1 MLTFW
6 IALAFVAGAF
16 MPLQS
21 GVNST
26 LALQSSGAIWAS
38 LISFVVG
45 SVTLFAV
52 VLVARHQWPAVSD
65 LKTAPWWAWTGGLM
79 GALFVAT
86 SAFLAP
92 RLGAATMIALF
103 VAGQLAM
110 SVVLDHFGWAT
121 FPEHS
126 INLWRIIGVLML
138 FGGVLLIRFN

>member
-6 IALAFVAGAF
+6 MTLALVAGAF

-45 SVTLFAV
+45 SVTLFV
-52 VLVARHQWPAVSD
+52 IVILARHSWPELAS
-65 LKTAPWWAWTGGLM
+65 LKSAPWWAWTGGLM
-79 GALFVAT
+79 GAMFVAT

-110 SVVLDHFGWAT
+110 SLILDHLGWAT
-121 FPEHS
+121 FPQHS
-126 INLWRIIGVLML
+126 INLWRVLGVMML

>member
-6 IALAFVAGAF
+6 IALAFIAGAL

-26 LALQSSGAIWAS
+26 LALQSSGAVWAS
-38 LISFVVG
+38 LISFIVG
-45 SVTLFAV
+45 SAALLAV
-52 VLVARHQWPAVSD
+52 VVATRQQWPDVIN

-79 GALFVAT
+79 GALFVTT

-110 SVVLDHFGWAT
+110 SLILDHFGWAT
-121 FPEHS
+121 FPEHN
-126 INLWRIIGVLML
+126 INIWRVIGVLML

>member
-6 IALAFVAGAF
+6 IALALIAGAF
-16 MPLQS
+16 MPVQS

-26 LALQSSGAIWAS
+26 LALHGSGAIWAS

-45 SVTLFAV
+45 TAALFAV
-52 VLVARHQWPAVSD
+52 VIVARQQWPEVSS
-65 LKTAPWWAWTGGLM
+65 LKEAPWWAWTGGLM

-103 VAGQLAM
+103 VAGQLIM
-110 SVVLDHFGWAT
+110 SLILDHLGWAT

-126 INLWRIIGVLML
+126 INLWRVLGILML
-138 FGGVLLIRFN
+138 FGGVILIRFS

>member
-1 MLTFW
+1 VFTFW
-6 IALAFVAGAF
+6 IALAFIAGAF

-45 SVTLFAV
+45 SIALLAV
-52 VLVARHQWPAVSD
+52 VIVARQQWPEVSS
-65 LKTAPWWAWTGGLM
+65 LKAAPWWAWTGGFM

-92 RLGAATMIALF
+92 RLGASTMIALF
-103 VAGQLAM
+103 VAGQLVM
-110 SVVLDHFGWAT
+110 SLILDHIGWAT
-121 FPEHS
+121 FPEHH
-126 INLWRIIGVLML
+126 INLWRVIGALML
-138 FGGVLLIRFN
+138 FGGVLLVRFN